1 MCKRGKMKK
10 TRQKIR
16 RKKNANHR
24 KLNQIHIEK
33 KESENETN
41 IAIHSLI
48 IRQ

>member
-33 KESENETN
+33 KRVKTKQTLQF
-41 IAIHSLI
+41 IH
-48 IRQ
+48 